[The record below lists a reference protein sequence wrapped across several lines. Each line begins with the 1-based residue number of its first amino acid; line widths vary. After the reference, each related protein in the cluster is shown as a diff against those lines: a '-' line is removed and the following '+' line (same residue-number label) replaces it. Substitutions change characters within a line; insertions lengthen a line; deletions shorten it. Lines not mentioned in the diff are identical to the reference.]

1 MLMSAFRLPRRS
13 IFAKRHCVGC
23 DHGGSRVVGN
33 IGRLL
38 PLILTDLRR
47 EKLMRLFSIVFC
59 ASLIWPTF
67 SQSVLA
73 DEPTRLDPRSP
84 RWSPLVDVID
94 KVEPAV
100 VGLFL
105 RDEKTGGFNSGSGTI
120 IESSGYVLTNDH
132 VLSSDTGY
140 AVLGKV
146 AGKFEVVGRMPEK
159 DMAIIRLLHVKGHL
173 PIVPLGRSNDVHN
186 GEAVVVAGNPGGR
199 GITITSGIVSS
210 KKTYLDMPNALIATN
225 YNLLARDDYLRFDA
239 ASNRGNSGGPL
250 VNMEGKIIGIVS
262 RVNPEEQNAGF
273 AIPIDRVRKLIV
285 RIVEPELRHDRWVG
299 VSLNPLAEAAV
310 VAAVEEGS
318 PAADAGILA
327 GDVIEM
333 VAGTR
338 VRNAAQYTLALD
350 RVLRES
356 EEVELLASR
365 RGAAIPVS
373 MQTIPVPRLK
383 GVEVE
388 TLEPGLDYRMYL
400 GKFKKLPE
408 FETMEVERTG
418 QVDSLN
424 LEEIQGGQR
433 DDFAL
438 SINAMFRVPEE
449 GLYRFQI
456 TSDDGSRVFLHD
468 KLFLD
473 HDGNHPPMTVSRL
486 VRAGAGLHP
495 IRIDYF
501 EGGGAQTLTAALTRL
516 DVAGDDDG
524 DDSESETIQTPIE
537 LQFFRVPAEDS
548 VSKPTSDAVS
558 E

>member
-1 MLMSAFRLPRRS
+1 
-13 IFAKRHCVGC
+13 
-23 DHGGSRVVGN
+23 
-33 IGRLL
+33 
-38 PLILTDLRR
+38 
-47 EKLMRLFSIVFC
+47 MRLFSIVLC
-59 ASLIWPTF
+59 ALLTWQTF
-67 SQSVLA
+67 SPSVSA
-73 DEPTRLDPRSP
+73 DEPKRLDPRSP
-84 RWSPLVDVID
+84 RWSPLVDVIA

-105 RDEKTGGFNSGSGTI
+105 RDEETGGFNSGSGTI

-132 VLSSDTGY
+132 VLSSNSGY
-140 AVLGKV
+140 VVLGKV

-159 DMAIIRLLHVKGHL
+159 DMAIVRLLHVKGRL
-173 PIVPLGRSNDVHN
+173 PTVPLGRSNDVHN

-273 AIPIDRVRKLIV
+273 AIPIDRVRKLLG

-299 VSLNPLAEAAV
+299 ISLNPLAEAAV
-310 VAAVEEGS
+310 VASVEEGS
-318 PAADAGILA
+318 PAATAGVLA

-333 VAGTR
+333 VAGSR
-338 VRNAAQYTLALD
+338 VRNASQYTLVLD
-350 RVLRES
+350 QVLRES

-365 RGAAIPVS
+365 RGSAIPVS
-373 MQTIPVPRLK
+373 LQTVAVPRLQ
-383 GVEVE
+383 GIELDE
-388 TLEPGLDYRMYL
+388 HEPGLDYRMYL

-408 FETMEVERTG
+408 FEEMEVARSG

-424 LEEIQGGQR
+424 LEEIQADQR

-438 SINAMFRVPEE
+438 RIDAKFHVPEE

-495 IRIDYF
+495 IRIEYF
-501 EGGGAQTLTAALTRL
+501 EGGGAQTLTVGLTRL
-516 DVAGDDDG
+516 DVPAGDDG
-524 DDSESETIQTPIE
+524 DESDSEAEQTPVE
-537 LQFFRVPAEDS
+537 VQFFRVSASDS
-548 VSKPTSDAVS
+548 ESKPTSDAVS